1 MLPAPLRGLFSL
13 ECSWLLYVFQN
24 YSFVAKIIEG
34 HENNKLFFGVS
45 LFCRYFCSVNDT
57 KDMDLNFSGI
67 IIGVATFLIIGLFHP
82 LVIKAEYYIGVKSW
96 WLFLLLG
103 VVFSFASLLAGNLI
117 LSIILGVVAF
127 SSFWGIGEVFQ
138 QKKRVEKG
146 WFPANPKRKN
156 K

>member
-1 MLPAPLRGLFSL
+1 MEF
-13 ECSWLLYVFQN
+13 N
-24 YSFVAKIIEG
+24 I
-34 HENNKLFFGVS
+34 
-45 LFCRYFCSVNDT
+45 
-57 KDMDLNFSGI
+57 SGI

-103 VVFSFASLLAGNLI
+103 ILSVVASLLVADLTISI
-117 LSIILGVVAF
+117 LLGVVAF
-127 SSFWGIGEVFQ
+127 SSFWSIGEVFQ

-146 WFPANPKRKN
+146 WFPANPKREK